1 MIRSLRASHGSA
13 RLTAGVFVFAFWL
26 SGCALIVPQTEE
38 LRAERPAGLPDR
50 AELTDV
56 PFFPQQEYQCG
67 PAALATVLANLHL
80 NLAPEDLVKEVYLPA
95 RQGSL
100 QVEMLAAP
108 RRHGMLSYQLAPRFE
123 NLLREVAAGT
133 PVIVLQ
139 DYGVWPFSLWHYAVV
154 VGYDYEKAEAVL
166 RSGEKQRL
174 RMPFAV
180 LEYTW
185 KESNYWSMIV
195 VPPGHVPATAT
206 EADYLAA
213 VLALERVSNPG
224 AARSGFAALVGRWP
238 ENLGASIGLANSY
251 YKLGELQQ
259 AETVLRRAAERHPD
273 SAIVLNNLAQTLSDL
288 GRADEAL
295 PLIDRAIALGGPF
308 VAAAR
313 ETRVAILKKLDQS
326 N

>member
-1 MIRSLRASHGSA
+1 VTHGLRASYRSA
-13 RLTAGVFVFAFWL
+13 RLIAGVFVFAFWL
-26 SGCALIVPQTEE
+26 GGCALIIPQTEE
-38 LRAERPAGLPDR
+38 LRTAWPAGLPER
-50 AELTDV
+50 AELTEV

-80 NLAPEDLVKEVYLPA
+80 KVVPEDLVSEVYLPA

-123 NLLREVAAGT
+123 NLLHEVAAGT

-154 VGYDYEKAEAVL
+154 VGYDYETSEVLL
-166 RSGEKQRL
+166 RSGQKQRL

-185 KESNYWSMIV
+185 KESNYWAMIA
-195 VPPGHVPATAT
+195 VPPDRVPATAT
-206 EADYLAA
+206 EPDYLAA
-213 VLALERVSNPG
+213 VLALERVGNPA
-224 AARSGFAALVGRWP
+224 AARSGYAALLGRWP

-251 YKLGELQQ
+251 YKLGELRQ

-273 SAIVLNNLAQTLSDL
+273 STVVLNNLAQTLSDL
-288 GRADEAL
+288 GRDAEAL
-295 PLIDRAIALGGPF
+295 PLIDRAITLGGPF
-308 VAAAR
+308 VDEAR
-313 ETRVAILKKLDQS
+313 QTRVAILKKLDKT